1 MINLVTGSLKKY
13 VDFQGRASR
22 KEFWSFVLFFYAVT
36 FIAGGLDGFYGTEFV
51 GAFAFI
57 ALILPYLAVAVRRM
71 NDVGKS
77 GWFILIPIYN
87 LVLMCTPSAPEKSS
101 PSAE

>member
-51 GAFAFI
+51 GALAFI

-87 LVLMCTPSAPEKSS
+87 LILALSATKSEKTES
-101 PSAE
+101 

>member
-13 VDFQGRASR
+13 VDFQGRATR
-22 KEFWSFVLFFYAVT
+22 KEFWSFFLFFYAIT
-36 FIAGGLDGFYGTEFV
+36 FTAGGLDDFYGTEFL
-51 GAFAFI
+51 GLFAFI

-77 GWFILIPIYN
+77 GWFILVPLYN
-87 LVLMCTPSAPEKSS
+87 FILLVTPTKP
-101 PSAE
+101 AEY